1 MCAGTWPGWM
11 AQVQHSAIAPAMPR
25 EDDTLAEIDQH
36 PVAHVLGDKAVEIV
50 DRLTDRAIVVAD
62 LLAQILGVE
71 PRRQRSRADK
81 IAEHDR
87 QLPPFGVGLNRRRYG
102 SQHRR

>member
-1 MCAGTWPGWM
+1 VRWYLAWVDGPDTPQCHRTCNA
-11 AQVQHSAIAPAMPR
+11 R

-36 PVAHVLGDKAVEIV
+36 SVAHVLGDKAVEIV